1 MPVWLRRTL
10 LALAVLAAVA
20 VAAVAWLLASF
31 DPNRYKGL
39 LIDWMREN
47 RQRSLAIDGPI
58 ELGVFPRLQ
67 LTLRDVKLGEHA
79 SPAEFAALR
88 EASLAVQVL
97 PLLRKELAVDRLE
110 ARGVRLALRR
120 DAEGRSNVDDLLAGK
135 APSGGAPKDGAGAA
149 GTALRFDVSRIVL
162 EDVQATVQ
170 DAKSGIDG
178 RFVIQRLA
186 TGRLADGAESPVEFL
201 GQAQLTKPAVQAAV
215 DLKGRMTLALPA
227 GGAAR
232 VGFEDLRL
240 ALRGDAFGVKKLDA
254 RLEGALGV
262 DGASGALD
270 ARRLR
275 LTASGEQAGLALADS
290 TLALDALAYEPARRV
305 LRLEALDLKL
315 AGRRGGDALAATLS
329 WPRLEVAGDTLQG
342 SPLKGSASLKGAGA
356 GAQSLQLRFESQ
368 APSGGFERIR
378 MPGLRV
384 AVEGGA
390 GPRTVKG
397 EARTDLTLAP
407 APLAAA
413 LDALSLRLA
422 FADPGLKPLDVA
434 LSGQARAGAKD
445 ASWRLEGTLNG
456 QRFDSGGRADLAGA
470 RPRVDAQAR
479 FDALDLTRF
488 VKTGAAGGAASGPA
502 GAGGAGAG
510 ADTPVDLAPLKA
522 LDGRFGLRAGTLVYP
537 PYRIADAALDATL
550 TGGVLKLSRLSGR
563 AWGGRFDAQGSAD
576 ANAKRVALKLDAN
589 GVDVAALLGDVA
601 QFRRLEGTG
610 RVTADVTTSGT
621 SVAQFRQRLDGQAAI
636 QLRDGALRGINLA
649 KVMRQWRSAIQL
661 DKDAVQRASA
671 EEKTDFSEASAS
683 FAIADGVAR
692 NKDLAAKSP
701 FLRVGGEGLVDIGR
715 GRVDY
720 LVRAVVTNT
729 AEGQGGA
736 DLAALKG
743 VTLPVQIVG
752 PFDAVDYR
760 VQWSAVA
767 AALLGNR
774 AREALSGSA
783 RGALGDV
790 LKGVGGTAPAGGA
803 AAPGGKA
810 SAPRPSPADALKGLF
825 GR

>member
-47 RQRSLAIDGPI
+47 RQRSLVIGGPI
-58 ELGVFPRLQ
+58 ELDVFPRLQ
-67 LTLRDVKLGEHA
+67 LALRDVKLGEHA

-97 PLLRKELAVDRLE
+97 PLLRKELAVDRVE
-110 ARGVRLALRR
+110 ARGVRLAYRR
-120 DAEGRSNVDDLLAGK
+120 DADGRSNIDDLLGGK
-135 APSGGAPKDGAGAA
+135 AASGDAPKDGAGAPA
-149 GTALRFDVSRIVL
+149 AALRFDVSRIVL
-162 EDVQATVQ
+162 EDMQATVQ

-215 DLKGRMTLALPA
+215 DLKGRMKLALPA

-270 ARRLR
+270 ARGLR

-290 TLALDALAYEPARRV
+290 TLALEALAYDPARRA

-315 AGRRGGDALAATLS
+315 AGRRGADALAATLS

-342 SPLKGSASLKGAGA
+342 SPLKGSASLKAAGA
-356 GAQSLQLRFESQ
+356 EAQSLQLRFESQ

-384 AVEGGA
+384 MVEGGA

-397 EARTDLTLAP
+397 EARTDLALAP
-407 APLAAA
+407 TPLAAA
-413 LDALSLRLA
+413 LDALTLRLA

-456 QRFDSGGRADLAGA
+456 QRFDSGGRADLSGA
-470 RPRVDAQAR
+470 RPRVEAQAR

-488 VKTGAAGGAASGPA
+488 VKTGSASGSAGGA
-502 GAGGAGAG
+502 GAGAGAG

-537 PYRIADAALDATL
+537 PYRIADAALDTTL
-550 TGGVLKLSRLSGR
+550 SGGVLKLSRLSGR

-576 ANAKRVALKLDAN
+576 ANAKRVALKLDAS

-601 QFRRLEGTG
+601 QFRRLEGRG
-610 RVTADVTTSGT
+610 RVTADVTSGGT
-621 SVAQFRQRLDGQAAI
+621 SVAQFKQHLDGKAAI

-649 KVMRQWRSAIQL
+649 KVMRQWKSAITL
-661 DKDAVQRASA
+661 DRDAVQRAST

-692 NKDLAAKSP
+692 NKDLVAKSP

-720 LVRAVVTNT
+720 LVRAAVTNT

-736 DLAALKG
+736 ELAALKG

-767 AALLGNR
+767 AALVGKR

-783 RGALGDV
+783 RGAVGDV
-790 LKGVGGTAPAGGA
+790 LKGLGGAAPAGGA

-810 SAPRPSPADALKGLF
+810 SAPRTSPKDALKGLF